1 MLPPTE
7 LSRARALFPHTAQG
21 KVYLNH
27 AGTGPLSTHVLG
39 AMTAYLHER
48 SEGTIDSYLADIE
61 MVGRV
66 RRCAQRLVNAESPE
80 RLTFQPNT
88 SDALN
93 VVASGLPWRPGDRIV
108 LNDLEFPANVYPYL
122 NLKRFGVE
130 LDVVASRGGMITPD
144 QIEKALTPRTRLVA
158 LSAVQFLSGHRADL
172 ASIGGLCRSR
182 GVTFAVDGIQ
192 AVGAVAIDV
201 RAMKIDSLAAGS
213 QKWQMG
219 PHGTGFLYVTEE
231 LQARIRQTNLGWL
244 SVADPWNFRNYNQAL
259 APSARRYEG
268 GSLNMPG
275 LWGLEAALQ
284 TLLEFGIDA
293 IEDQI
298 LGLTEILLEGF
309 GEIGGVEILTPVPS
323 SARAGIITIKLS
335 PGIDQKR
342 LFKRMVDNGVTAAL
356 REGKLRYSPHYYN
369 TPEEMK
375 TAIEVTRACLAHS

>member
-1 MLPPTE
+1 MISPTE
-7 LSRARALFPHTAQG
+7 LARARALFPHTAQG

-27 AGTGPLSTHVLG
+27 AGTGPLSTRVLG
-39 AMTAYLHER
+39 AMTAYLRER
-48 SEGTIDSYLADIE
+48 SEGTIDNYPADVE
-61 MVGRV
+61 MVERV
-66 RRCAQRLVNAESPE
+66 RRYAQRLINAESPE
-80 RLTFQPNT
+80 RISLQPNT

-93 VVASGLPWRPGDRIV
+93 VVAAGISWKPGERII

-122 NLKRFGVE
+122 NLKRLGVE
-130 LDVVASRGGMITPD
+130 LDIVASRGGMITPD

-172 ASIGGLCRSR
+172 ASVGELCRSR

-192 AVGAVAIDV
+192 AVGAVTLDV
-201 RAMKIDSLAAGS
+201 QAMKIDSLGAGS

-231 LQARIRQTNLGWL
+231 LQARIQQTNLGWL
-244 SVADPWNFRNYNQAL
+244 GVANPWDFRNYNQAL

-275 LWGLEAALQ
+275 LWGLEAAIQ

-309 GEIGGVEILTPVPS
+309 GEIDGVEMLTPVPS
-323 SARAGIITIKLS
+323 SARAGIITIKLP

-342 LFKRMVDNGVTAAL
+342 LFKRMIDKGVTAAL
-356 REGKLRYSPHYYN
+356 REGKLRYSPHFYN

-375 TAIEVTRACLAHS
+375 TALEVTRTCLAQS